1 MDCTVIKSA
10 SLHDRC
16 HIKIT
21 DHGTYGL
28 CPQVILQNERLPREV
43 ADSSEVHPR
52 YRIVPTFPFL
62 IHQLMLYTLT
72 HSTGWTVLSTSRE
85 EPLFWRFHRNRWVVT
100 FSMDTDGWIIYPSYY
115 ILLLRY
121 EIQRAMKLKWFQ
133 NTLTCYLPNRLK
145 PGYMLSLK
153 HLSELAETPSKRFP
167 TFHSGRTMWRQI
179 AKKMRKITTISTY
192 KTR

>member
-1 MDCTVIKSA
+1 MGCVHKSYCRMNGCQEKLPIHPKYIRGIA
-10 SLHDRC
+10 SYRPFHFLSISSC
-16 HIKIT
+16 FI
-21 DHGTYGL
+21 L
-28 CPQVILQNERLPREV
+28 WLILQGEPHSQRLEKN
-43 ADSSEVHPR
+43 
-52 YRIVPTFPFL
+52 YF
-62 IHQLMLYTLT
+62 
-72 HSTGWTVLSTSRE
+72 
-85 EPLFWRFHRNRWVVT
+85 FWRFHRNRWVVT

-167 TFHSGRTMWRQI
+167 TFHSGRTMWRQFAEKCVKSPRFLRI
-179 AKKMRKITTISTY
+179 KPVKPTIKYQTTYSMMLRRPT
-192 KTR
+192 KWR